1 MKAANKVRYRPPPEF
16 QEDTRDPLVELNLT
30 DSTELWLIQ
39 WPINQPPDFDGKEVT
54 LNLDQEGE
62 LGSFEGPS
70 GKDYKLV
77 SISAQQPEATVFLSS
92 SSGSKMVGQISRRV
106 SIVHHPEPNELEKL
120 YSSNQ
125 KQVNLRSSTAS
136 LMTSSRRL
144 TTPLH
149 SIQRSNPKS
158 GSSGVT
164 STFSG
169 RQRSSFSEVRE
180 VSKRRIAD
188 DRSTQDSGLGI
199 TAVTSSGSLEHPL
212 KKKSKSWDKSGG

>member
-1 MKAANKVRYRPPPEF
+1 MEAANGLRYKPPPEF
-16 QEDTRDPLVELNLT
+16 QEDIRDPLVDLNLK

-54 LNLDQEGE
+54 LQLDQEGE

-77 SISAQQPEATVFLSS
+77 SIAAQEPEAAVFHSS
-92 SSGSKMVGQISRRV
+92 LSGSKVVAKVSRRV
-106 SIVHHPEPNELEKL
+106 SIVHYPEPDELEKL

-136 LMTSSRRL
+136 LMTSSHRL

-164 STFSG
+164 SAFSG
-169 RQRSSFSEVRE
+169 RRRSSFSELGKA
-180 VSKRRIAD
+180 SKRRIVD
-188 DRSTQDSGLGI
+188 DRSTQDSERGQG
-199 TAVTSSGSLEHPL
+199 AVTSSRTLEHPP
-212 KKKSKSWDKSGG
+212 KKKSKE